1 MPKYGSDSINPSY
14 IESKASMKRKT
25 KEVLRIDQ
33 LIPSEILRDSDRGP
47 DKADIKTLLEEY
59 YKFMNMDEF
68 IYDQTEVFTDI
79 INSDRAV
86 FRIKDPTQDNNEFFS
101 DFDGANSTLV
111 LTNDTTPPST
121 TTIALTNATVQI
133 SNGNE
138 LPGTLKNLTTEVGK
152 TFSVLFPVAGAAGY
166 VNHNTKSAVLT
177 TPVKHWVG
185 PGPSYILNAI
195 EEALNIDE
203 NTDDYLELMQKEIAQ
218 AIPRNLTV
226 DKRSLYKNIVDFYK
240 LKGTTDSIEI
250 FFRLLFN
257 ENVETEFPFDKT
269 LIPSSGKWDTGL
281 ERYLDH
287 KGFLSDNIKLQDSKF
302 YQKFSYVVRTGKNLS
317 DWGPAFEKLV
327 HPAGFIFFG
336 EILILTQLTRA
347 VLGDNVRQDLVEL
360 DRGFSEG
367 TAGKIPVPGQ
377 PGYVYTYKDVYG
389 RLNRKTLSSMP
400 GLQPGVI
407 GAEDVAL
414 LVEMFASTF
423 LPNLE
428 AKRHESGQLSVNLN
442 ASNVISSVSIVNP
455 GFGYPVNLATESI
468 VNGQKLYTGP
478 AITVSG
484 DAVTGQTISDASI
497 SSLIDG
503 NGRIDTVTISSG
515 GNNYATASASPAAN
529 TNQTKIAAIAQ
540 ANFANKSYFSAPGII
555 LDAPTAKDSD
565 GVPLASNVQA
575 TARTT
580 IGANGKINAV
590 EILNVGF
597 GYVTQP
603 KVRIDSATSSEERAQ
618 DVKEIAIIMLNHVAT
633 EVNSP
638 NFRTLINNNY
648 FNNKKESYYSNKKF
662 RDGYPISF
670 FSDNTI
676 QNSYSSVINNYNT
689 KTIIHQE

>member
-1 MPKYGSDSINPSY
+1 
-14 IESKASMKRKT
+14 
-25 KEVLRIDQ
+25 
-33 LIPSEILRDSDRGP
+33 
-47 DKADIKTLLEEY
+47 
-59 YKFMNMDEF
+59 MNMDEF

-302 YQKFSYVVRTGKNLS
+302 YQKFFY
-317 DWGPAFEKLV
+317 
-327 HPAGFIFFG
+327 
-336 EILILTQLTRA
+336 
-347 VLGDNVRQDLVEL
+347 
-360 DRGFSEG
+360 
-367 TAGKIPVPGQ
+367 
-377 PGYVYTYKDVYG
+377 
-389 RLNRKTLSSMP
+389 
-400 GLQPGVI
+400 
-407 GAEDVAL
+407 
-414 LVEMFASTF
+414 F
-423 LPNLE
+423 L
-428 AKRHESGQLSVNLN
+428 
-442 ASNVISSVSIVNP
+442 
-455 GFGYPVNLATESI
+455 
-468 VNGQKLYTGP
+468 
-478 AITVSG
+478 
-484 DAVTGQTISDASI
+484 
-497 SSLIDG
+497 
-503 NGRIDTVTISSG
+503 
-515 GNNYATASASPAAN
+515 
-529 TNQTKIAAIAQ
+529 
-540 ANFANKSYFSAPGII
+540 
-555 LDAPTAKDSD
+555 
-565 GVPLASNVQA
+565 
-575 TARTT
+575 
-580 IGANGKINAV
+580 
-590 EILNVGF
+590 
-597 GYVTQP
+597 
-603 KVRIDSATSSEERAQ
+603 
-618 DVKEIAIIMLNHVAT
+618 
-633 EVNSP
+633 
-638 NFRTLINNNY
+638 
-648 FNNKKESYYSNKKF
+648 
-662 RDGYPISF
+662 
-670 FSDNTI
+670 
-676 QNSYSSVINNYNT
+676 VIN
-689 KTIIHQE
+689 